1 MPGTGY
7 RSVQYLSSI
16 PLMITIEPHACP
28 LAAGDFYNARQSALS
43 RLLKATSSLETS
55 LMPSAS
61 QAPSGLPEH
70 NQQSVAQQWLAILSV
85 AVGAFALVT

>member
-1 MPGTGY
+1 
-7 RSVQYLSSI
+7 
-16 PLMITIEPHACP
+16 MITIEPHACP
-28 LAAGDFYNARQSALS
+28 LAAVDFYNARQSALS
-43 RLLKATSSLETS
+43 RLLKATSSLEPS